1 MPLPNISGAVNYSG
15 ASEGNLTVNQGI
27 VRVDHY
33 FSQNDQVFVH
43 YIAAHRSF
51 PDTDLN
57 PNFTFTGEY
66 PMSNLQAQYI
76 HTFTPSL
83 LNEFRG
89 GFDLENVSQLS
100 TRTNTSFTIQSL
112 GINGMNVGGP
122 NGRPLRPDEQGFP
135 LLDISGYLGMGDDLA
150 ASNLDNSRTY
160 QFVNNLTWV
169 KGSHSLKFGTDVRR
183 LLDDAT
189 TNNWPFGSL
198 SFTSDIAGDP
208 AAAYMLGYPRTV
220 LTPEGV
226 PITKARQWRSAYY
239 AQDDWKVL
247 PNLTLNLGLRFAGAM
262 VLRFRG

>member
-1 MPLPNISGAVNYSG
+1 MSV
-15 ASEGNLTVNQGI
+15 
-27 VRVDHY
+27 VRT
-33 FSQNDQVFVH
+33 
-43 YIAAHRSF
+43 AA
-51 PDTDLN
+51 L
-57 PNFTFTGEY
+57 Y
-66 PMSNLQAQYI
+66 A
-76 HTFTPSL
+76 
-83 LNEFRG
+83 
-89 GFDLENVSQLS
+89 
-100 TRTNTSFTIQSL
+100 
-112 GINGMNVGGP
+112 
-122 NGRPLRPDEQGFP
+122 PDEQGFP

-160 QFVNNLTWV
+160 QFVDNLTWV
-169 KGSHSLKFGTDVRR
+169 EGSHSLKLGTDVRR